1 MDSIPKYITART
13 ASYEFLKEGARNMR
27 ETPTEA
33 ESILWK
39 YLRDKQLGYKFRRQ
53 QIIDNYIVDFVCLE
67 KTLIIEIDGKY
78 HNDTN
83 QKEYDQTREQKLS
96 TQGYTTI
103 RFTNEE
109 ITNNIDNTILCI
121 KQHLR

>member
-1 MDSIPKYITART
+1 
-13 ASYEFLKEGARNMR
+13 MR